1 MEDVQSV
8 LKQLTNS
15 NVIKHFQQI
24 WNRAANKFKQELN
37 KPIRRQTLNE
47 TKTLEKPLKDEVEVT
62 VLRKHR
68 GGHVTGGRKTSHGT
82 STRIKHGLL
91 H

>member
-37 KPIRRQTLNE
+37 KPIRRQTFNE
-47 TKTLEKPLKDEVEVT
+47 TKALENPLNDEIDVS
-62 VLRKHR
+62 VLRRHR
-68 GGHVTGGRKTSHGT
+68 SGQVTGGRKALHGS
-82 STRIKHGLL
+82 STRIMHRMI